1 MAHGRPRT
9 AAALITTLLACLAAL
24 LVAPP
29 AQAASL
35 QEVRD
40 FGYNPSGIKMFVY
53 VPDNVAAKPAV
64 VVGVHWCTGTAQD
77 FHRGT
82 QYASLADRH
91 GFIVIYPS
99 AVSSDRCWDVHS
111 RAVLTHNGGGDAQG
125 IVSMVKYVQQRY
137 NGDPARTFVTGHSS
151 GGMMTNVL
159 LGSYPDVFQAG
170 ASFAGVPFGCFAGT
184 NSWNTECAEGR
195 INKTP
200 QQWGDLVRAAYPGY
214 SGPRPRVQLW
224 HGTEDD
230 VLRFANFGEA
240 IRQWTNVHGVSTT
253 PTSTEYN
260 TPRSTWTRTRY
271 GSRVEAIREQGQ
283 PHNLQI
289 LADEVIRFFGIGTQ
303 PPTGAAL
310 VGVQSNRCLDVVSA
324 SRTNGAAIQLWDC
337 NGAANQQWASTTG
350 GELRVYGDKCLDA
363 TGQGTTAGTTAQI
376 WDCNGQANQ
385 KWTIQSD
392 GSIKGTQSGLCL
404 DASGQGTANG
414 TRIALWTCNGQAN
427 QRWVRR

>member
-1 MAHGRPRT
+1 MAHGASRT
-9 AAALITTLLACLAAL
+9 AAAFVTTLLTCLVAL
-24 LVAPP
+24 LLPSTAH
-29 AQAASL
+29 AASL

-40 FGYNPSGIKMFVY
+40 FGYNPSGIKMYVY
-53 VPDNVAAKPAV
+53 VPNNVAAKPAV
-64 VVGVHWCTGTAQD
+64 VVGVHWCSGTAQD
-77 FHRGT
+77 FYGGT
-82 QYASLADRH
+82 RYASLADQH

-99 AVSSDRCWDVHS
+99 AASSDGCWDVHS
-111 RAVLTHNGGGDAQG
+111 RSVLTHNGGGDAQG
-125 IVSMVKYVQQRY
+125 IVSMVKYVQQRH
-137 NGDPARTFVTGHSS
+137 NGDPSRTFVTGHSS

-170 ASFAGVPFGCFAGT
+170 ASFAGVPFGCFAGSA
-184 NSWNTECAEGR
+184 SWNTDCAEGR
-195 INKTP
+195 VNKTA
-200 QQWGDLVRAAYPGY
+200 QQWGDLVRGAYPGY

-240 IRQWTNVHGVSTT
+240 IEQWTNVHSVSTT

-289 LADEVIRFFGIGTQ
+289 LAEEVIRFFGIGQQSGGSSLT
-303 PPTGAAL
+303 
-310 VGVQSNRCLDVVSA
+310 GVQSGLDVVSA
-324 SRTNGAAIQLWDC
+324 SRTNGAAVQLWDC
-337 NGAANQQWASTTG
+337 NGQT
-350 GELRVYGDKCLDA
+350 
-363 TGQGTTAGTTAQI
+363 
-376 WDCNGQANQ
+376 NQ
-385 KWTIQSD
+385 KWTAQSD

>member
-1 MAHGRPRT
+1 MAHGTSRT
-9 AAALITTLLACLAAL
+9 ATAFVAALLTCLAAL
-24 LVAPP
+24 LVPSP
-29 AQAASL
+29 AHAASL

-111 RAVLTHNGGGDAQG
+111 RSVLTHNGGGDAQG
-125 IVSMVKYVQQRY
+125 IVSMVKYVQQRH
-137 NGDPARTFVTGHSS
+137 NGDPGRTFVTGHSS

-170 ASFAGVPFGCFAGT
+170 ASFAGVPFGCFAGSA
-184 NSWNTECAEGR
+184 SWHTDCAEGR
-195 INKTP
+195 VDKTA
-200 QQWGDLVRAAYPGY
+200 QQWGDLVRGAYPGY

-240 IRQWTNVHGVSTT
+240 IEQWTNVHGVSTT

-271 GSRVEAIREQGQ
+271 GSRVEAVREQGQ

-289 LADEVIRFFGIGTQ
+289 LADEVIRFFGIGQQSGGTS
-303 PPTGAAL
+303 L
-310 VGVQSNRCLDVVSA
+310 VGVQSNRCLDVASA
-324 SRTNGAAIQLWDC
+324 SRTNGAAVQLWDC
-337 NGAANQQWASTTG
+337 SGGVNQQWASTAS

-363 TGQGTTAGTTAQI
+363 TGQGTSTGTTVQI

-385 KWTIQSD
+385 KWTALSD
-392 GSIKGTQSGLCL
+392 GSVKGTQSGLCL